1 MPAKCFLEA
10 LHQLSHAGELHSLA
24 CDLQSKGQV
33 TKPTTKGSGPGT

>member
-10 LHQLSHAGELHSLA
+10 LHQLSHSGELHSLA

-33 TKPTTKGSGPGT
+33 TKPTTKRSGPGT